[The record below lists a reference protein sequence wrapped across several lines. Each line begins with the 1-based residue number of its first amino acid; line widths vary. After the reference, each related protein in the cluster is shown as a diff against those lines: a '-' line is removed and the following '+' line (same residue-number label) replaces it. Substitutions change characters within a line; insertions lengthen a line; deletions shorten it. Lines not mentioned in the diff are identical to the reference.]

1 MDISNIKIGTN
12 SYGIKDPTART
23 TADNANTKADQA
35 ISDSAVA
42 QSTATEA
49 NNLATSAK
57 TSATNANK
65 KIDGAKIKGTY
76 TDSTETLEVS
86 IEIGAIS

>member
-12 SYGIKDPTART
+12 SYAIKDPAART
-23 TADNANTKADQA
+23 TADNADTKADQA
-35 ISDSAVA
+35 INDSAVA
-42 QSTATEA
+42 QAETTKA
-49 NNLATSAK
+49 NNLATTAN
-57 TSATNANK
+57 TSATNANR

-86 IEIGAIS
+86 IEVGAIS